1 MTQINC
7 FPLLFVII
15 GDIIINKMEYIGG
28 IMIDKL
34 SMILVEDDPIACNE
48 LTDSIEE
55 LDDLSLVGVTNNAK
69 QAIDYI
75 KDFLPDVMILDLEL
89 HKGSGNGL
97 NVLNEMNQ
105 LSLNNRPY
113 ILITTNNSSQI
124 TYESAR
130 HLGAD
135 FIMAKYQADYSVKS
149 IVDFLRIMKPVI
161 LSRKQ
166 SASETHSTNESPDI
180 RNKRIIRRISTEL
193 NYVGISPKVIGFQYL
208 MDAIQLVIKQPMQNM
223 CNIIGEKYRKTETSV
238 ERAMQNAINK
248 AWRTSDIDD
257 LLKYYTARI
266 NSEKGVPTITEFVYY
281 YANKIKN
288 EY

>member
-1 MTQINC
+1 
-7 FPLLFVII
+7 
-15 GDIIINKMEYIGG
+15 
-28 IMIDKL
+28 MIDKL
-34 SMILVEDDPIACNE
+34 SMILVEDDPIACKE
-48 LTDSIEE
+48 LSDYIEE
-55 LDDLSLVGVTNNAK
+55 LDDLSFVGVTNNAK

-97 NVLNEMNQ
+97 NVLMEMNQ
-105 LSLNNRPY
+105 LSLNNKPY

-124 TYESAR
+124 TYETAR

-149 IVDFLRIMKPVI
+149 VVDFLRIMKPVI

-166 SASETHSTNESPDI
+166 SASETNSTNEPPDI
-180 RNKRIIRRISTEL
+180 RNKRIIRRISAEL
-193 NYVGISPKVIGFQYL
+193 NYVGISPKVIGYQYL
-208 MDAIQLVIKQPMQNM
+208 TDAIQLVIKQPMQNI
-223 CNIIGEKYRKTETSV
+223 CITIGEKYRKTETSV

>member
-166 SASETHSTNESPDI
+166 SASETHSTNESPDM

-208 MDAIQLVIKQPMQNM
+208 MDAIQLVIKQPMQNI
-223 CNIIGEKYRKTETSV
+223 CNTIGEKYRKTETSV